1 MNRSYQ
7 HAIHGCHWWVWVWN
21 DSLGHLFCCFF
32 FFGGV
37 VNIVDIC
44 GFVVRLVVLAWE
56 ENGSKRTSEKKPA
69 DTCGVY

>member
-1 MNRSYQ
+1 MRSTGVIGGFGFGMIAWDIYF
-7 HAIHGCHWWVWVWN
+7 VV
-21 DSLGHLFCCFF
+21 FF